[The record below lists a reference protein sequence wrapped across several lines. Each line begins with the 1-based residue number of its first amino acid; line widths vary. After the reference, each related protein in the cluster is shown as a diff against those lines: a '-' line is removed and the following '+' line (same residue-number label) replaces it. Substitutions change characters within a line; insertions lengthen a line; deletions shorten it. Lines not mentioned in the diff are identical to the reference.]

1 MYFQGTPFTFEN
13 SNLLRVGL
21 RLYSQVFTNL
31 QSDFE
36 VFESC
41 SIWTSSFFSIHEKY
55 EKVSFLN
62 ITLCCTSTF
71 FPNLLKS
78 WKIGIFEVNFIS
90 CIVRL

>member
-21 RLYSQVFTNL
+21 RLYFQVFTNL

-55 EKVSFLN
+55 
-62 ITLCCTSTF
+62 
-71 FPNLLKS
+71 
-78 WKIGIFEVNFIS
+78 
-90 CIVRL
+90 